1 LPHFFSTKIHFPKIF
16 FEEGR
21 IMTNDKLAILIT
33 ASIYLL
39 NGCGGG
45 GGSPGPIASTYSF
58 PFAQSFAAQAAAG
71 RTSYFNATQ
80 IGIST
85 CYGSGS
91 VADAPATT
99 STTFYITPAS
109 AVSAVSAVETLS
121 WSWMN
126 CTPLTNTTT
135 STKYYTPGTFVPLGF
150 DNPGV
155 NYGAYLTPPT
165 IPASV
170 HVGDTGITG
179 TENLYADSSELVSNG
194 HIDGSYFVLADT
206 ETSAIIYLIG
216 KQYDA
221 SNALNSTEQDLWRIT
236 AAGVLTPINT
246 TIQYTNGQVTILRY
260 Y

>member
-1 LPHFFSTKIHFPKIF
+1 
-16 FEEGR
+16 
-21 IMTNDKLAILIT
+21 MTNDKLAILIT

-58 PFAQSFAAQAAAG
+58 PFAQAYAAQAAAG
-71 RTSYFNATQ
+71 RNSSFTATQTGTSY
-80 IGIST
+80 

-91 VADAPATT
+91 LTDAPATT
-99 STTFYITPAS
+99 STTFDITPAS

-121 WSWMN
+121 WTWVN
-126 CTPLTNTTT
+126 CLPATSTTT

-150 DNPGV
+150 DSPGV
-155 NYGAYLTPPT
+155 NYGVYLTPPT

-170 HVGDTGITG
+170 RVGDTGIIG
-179 TENLYADSSELVSNG
+179 TENLYTDSTEAVSNG
-194 HIDGSYFVLADT
+194 HIDGSYSILADT
-206 ETSAIIYLIG
+206 EATAIIHLVG

-221 SNALNSTEQDLWRIT
+221 SNTLNSTEQDLWRIT
-236 AAGVLTPINT
+236 VAGVLTPISS
-246 TIQYTNGQVTILRY
+246 TIQYTSGQVTILNILTY